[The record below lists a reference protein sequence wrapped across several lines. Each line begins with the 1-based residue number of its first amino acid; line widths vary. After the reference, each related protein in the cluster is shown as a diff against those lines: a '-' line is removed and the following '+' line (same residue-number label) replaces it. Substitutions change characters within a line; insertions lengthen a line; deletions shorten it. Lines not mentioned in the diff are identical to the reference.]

1 MTARFPEGVPMAR
14 RTWAI
19 WLIGLT
25 GCLGREVDH
34 TSGLYHNQ
42 PVETPNVPAASV
54 QAAARVD
61 RVGRE
66 LLELNPFLGVEPS
79 FQTYGRKEP
88 EIFHPDPHGVF
99 VTEGLVAR
107 CKTDAELAAV
117 LATELGKM
125 SAERRTADRMRV
137 PDPLRTPGDSGG
149 TMMAGGVSS
158 DQNQLGMQALI
169 DQKTRQ
175 NRGRPGADENPH
187 ALAEQILTSA
197 GIDPKALTEVAP
209 TLREAG
215 RNHYMASH
223 LGGRGDKPKW
233 SN

>member
-1 MTARFPEGVPMAR
+1 MIALA
-14 RTWAI
+14 
-19 WLIGLT
+19 
-25 GCLGREVDH
+25 GCLGRDLDR
-34 TSGLYHNQ
+34 TGAAFHNES
-42 PVETPNVPAASV
+42 VKTPNVPAASV
-54 QAAARVD
+54 EAAARVD

-66 LLELNPFLGVEPS
+66 LLSHNPFLGIEPT

-107 CKTDAELAAV
+107 CKTDTELAAV

-125 SAERRTADRMRV
+125 SAERRTADRMRI

-149 TMMAGGVSS
+149 TLMAGGVSS

-169 DQKTRQ
+169 DQKARQ
-175 NRGRPGADENPH
+175 GRGRPGPDENPH
-187 ALAEQILTSA
+187 ALAQQILTAS
-197 GIDPKALTEVAP
+197 GIDAKALEEVAP

-215 RNHYMASH
+215 RNHFMAEH

>member
-1 MTARFPEGVPMAR
+1 MR
-14 RTWAI
+14 RRLLAVGMI
-19 WLIGLT
+19 ALA
-25 GCLGREVDH
+25 GCLDSELER
-34 TSGLYHNQ
+34 SGSGFRNK
-42 PVETPNVPAASV
+42 PVEMPNVPAASV
-54 QAAARVD
+54 DAAARVD

-66 LLELNPFLGVEPS
+66 LLAHNPFLGVEPS

-99 VTEGLVAR
+99 ITEGLVAR

-169 DQKTRQ
+169 DQKARQ

-187 ALAEQILTSA
+187 ALAEQILTSS
-197 GIDPKALTEVAP
+197 GIDAKALTEVAP